1 MDFGNLK
8 PDTSTRNLSLGFLMQ
23 MFQLTRST
31 AAEQSGFFCSTF
43 SETEWTPPYMTF
55 TFTFYISYYIYSQS
69 EPHHTWILHLLYTHG
84 VVLHQSTLH
93 PFHAFPPAGNLW
105 IFMIG
110 CHPVCG
116 SCIYQAGGSGRK
128 YKQTQ
133 MKNIQKQMFMTV
145 CHRVCGLC
153 INQGRWLCCAGHNF
167 CQNHTKHR
175 NDVGFSQSPHSIR
188 KPTQNH
194 QTGGMLGNIQAPF
207 WNPTKYFAFVV
218 KTFLFNLF
226 GRCLQWWLVKQM

>member
-93 PFHAFPPAGNLW
+93 PIHAFPPAGNWW

-128 YKQTQ
+128 YKQPQ

-153 INQGRWLCCAGHNF
+153 INQGRWLCSATIF
-167 CQNHTKHR
+167 AKT
-175 NDVGFSQSPHSIR
+175 
-188 KPTQNH
+188 TQNIA
-194 QTGGMLGNIQAPF
+194 TTSAFPNLRIQSINQHKIIRQAE
-207 WNPTKYFAFVV
+207 
-218 KTFLFNLF
+218 
-226 GRCLQWWLVKQM
+226 C